1 MEGLEYVES
10 PIQDKQRPAEGGDQ
24 SISGLGM
31 LGALMGGMM
40 SSTGSE
46 VPQDAA
52 AAIEVNSEEKG
63 EER

>member
-1 MEGLEYVES
+1 MEGLEYVEP

-24 SISGLGM
+24 SIPGLGM

-40 SSTGSE
+40 SSTESE
-46 VPQDAA
+46 ASQDAA
-52 AAIEVNSEEKG
+52 AAVEVDSKEKG